1 VTLTG
6 ESAIDAAQ
14 AFLGTVNTREA
25 AATFWLV
32 AFAAFVV
39 FHRSTRPSAVGV
51 LKALAKP
58 VLLAPLAIA
67 ALYAGAEIW
76 ALQRF
81 GLWSA
86 TNLKTTIL
94 WLATFAFVTMFEVA
108 NAKERPASLG
118 KITRDVVSVTAV
130 LVFITGLHTF
140 PLIVELIAFPLV
152 TLIALTGEFAKHK
165 PEHAPAARLLSCMT
179 TAIGFLYLGFSL
191 LKTVEQWQK
200 AATWNTASE
209 FVIPILLSLGFLPFL
224 YGWRTYVAYNSMFT
238 TIGIFG
244 IESRLVPYARWLA
257 ITRIRGDVVL
267 LDRWRK
273 ALQTSRPS
281 NKAELKHSL
290 EALRALTARE
300 KSPPAV
306 QPKDGWSPYFAMQFM
321 ADLGVET
328 GHYHHSFDGEW
339 FASSPMREFGNG
351 AIWRNNIAYY
361 IDGSEQA
368 ANTLKIKLNVN
379 DPSAAREAEDMFVLH
394 SLHLLEQA
402 VSLDA
407 VERLKGLLA
416 SLDDFEANIPFGKVT
431 LKREAFD
438 GGIPGGYSRI
448 FRVRRGADA
457 AD

>member
-1 VTLTG
+1 MTLTG

-152 TLIALTGEFAKHK
+152 TLIALTGE
-165 PEHAPAARLLSCMT
+165 
-179 TAIGFLYLGFSL
+179 
-191 LKTVEQWQK
+191 
-200 AATWNTASE
+200 
-209 FVIPILLSLGFLPFL
+209 
-224 YGWRTYVAYNSMFT
+224 
-238 TIGIFG
+238 
-244 IESRLVPYARWLA
+244 
-257 ITRIRGDVVL
+257 
-267 LDRWRK
+267 
-273 ALQTSRPS
+273 
-281 NKAELKHSL
+281 
-290 EALRALTARE
+290 
-300 KSPPAV
+300 
-306 QPKDGWSPYFAMQFM
+306 
-321 ADLGVET
+321 
-328 GHYHHSFDGEW
+328 
-339 FASSPMREFGNG
+339 
-351 AIWRNNIAYY
+351 
-361 IDGSEQA
+361 
-368 ANTLKIKLNVN
+368 
-379 DPSAAREAEDMFVLH
+379 
-394 SLHLLEQA
+394 
-402 VSLDA
+402 
-407 VERLKGLLA
+407 
-416 SLDDFEANIPFGKVT
+416 
-431 LKREAFD
+431 
-438 GGIPGGYSRI
+438 
-448 FRVRRGADA
+448 
-457 AD
+457 